1 MVKTATTLS
10 IHSTTLSTVQVI
22 ENIKKAL
29 QSKGITLFATIDHS
43 GEAHKAELDLPFE
56 QLLIFGDP
64 RTGTFLMQE
73 NPEIGIELPLKI
85 LVWQKSDGTTQIGFK
100 DPVVLGEIYG
110 IRKHAD
116 ILHKMRDNLSQLIDK
131 ISRSNNG

>member
-1 MVKTATTLS
+1 MVKTASALIIQSTNLS
-10 IHSTTLSTVQVI
+10 PSQVI
-22 ENIKKAL
+22 ENIKKML
-29 QSKGITLFATIDHS
+29 QSKGVTLFATIDHS
-43 GEAHKAELDLPFE
+43 GAAHKAELELPIE

-100 DPVVLGEIYG
+100 DPLALGEQYG

-116 ILHKMRDNLSQLIDK
+116 ILHKMRDNLTQMLNK
-131 ISRSNNG
+131 ITGNKNG